1 MASSSASDLSA
12 EASANAA
19 ARTLDPSTLLARL
32 EGIPFS
38 RWHLRARI
46 IVGSATFF
54 DAFDALSLA
63 FVLPVL
69 VRLWAITP
77 VQIGWLIAIGY
88 LGQFVGALMF
98 GAFAERRG
106 RIRSVAGATALMS
119 VMSIA
124 CALAGNFGTLL
135 TLRLIQGIGV
145 GGEMPVAATYIN
157 ELSKARGRG
166 RFFLLYE
173 LIFPIG
179 LMVTGQIG
187 ALLVPTLGW
196 QVMFLIGGIP
206 GLLVTVL
213 LLRLPESPRWL
224 ISKGRVGDADSV
236 ISEIEASGSGS
247 GTRDPESVTGGPSS
261 AEQPNS
267 RPGGPGDQFES
278 RPPTGSRLPAPD
290 DHRSG
295 GPSDPPAGASELIS
309 GLYRTRTVVVWTLW
323 ASAYFITNGLN
334 NWMPTLYSSVYHLS
348 LAAALRAGTFNNIAQ
363 VAILV
368 VCAFTIDAVGR
379 RSWTVMGF
387 IAGAALLAML
397 GTFAAH
403 SVTAVIALVTLSY
416 GIVGSVNAVLYLYT
430 PEIYPTRMRALG
442 TGAATCW
449 LRLASAAGPVFVGYL
464 VAARG
469 TAAVFVMFAGA
480 GLIGAVAAL
489 GMLETRNR
497 RLEELAQ

>member
-1 MASSSASDLSA
+1 MASSRASDA
-12 EASANAA
+12 PADA
-19 ARTLDPSTLLARL
+19 PSLVARL
-32 EGIPFS
+32 ESIPFS
-38 RWHLRARI
+38 RWHLRARLV
-46 IVGSATFF
+46 VGSATFF
-54 DAFDALSLA
+54 DAFDALSIA

-77 VQIGWLIAIGY
+77 AEIGWLIAIGY
-88 LGQFVGALMF
+88 LGQFVGALVF
-98 GAFAERRG
+98 GALAERYG

-119 VMSIA
+119 LMSIA

-157 ELSKARGRG
+157 ELSKAHGRG

-179 LMVTGQIG
+179 LMTTGQIG
-187 ALLVPTLGW
+187 AVLVPTLGW
-196 QVMFLIGGIP
+196 QVMFLIGGVP

-224 ISKGRVGDADSV
+224 ISKGRITDADGV
-236 ISEIEASGSGS
+236 IREIEASARGAGIREPGFEEAS
-247 GTRDPESVTGGPSS
+247 RDRRGGPLGAPSNPRL
-261 AEQPNS
+261 AESQTPHADS
-267 RPGGPGDQFES
+267 RIRARAAELFSGPYRS
-278 RPPTGSRLPAPD
+278 RTL
-290 DHRSG
+290 
-295 GPSDPPAGASELIS
+295 
-309 GLYRTRTVVVWTLW
+309 VVWLLW
-323 ASAYFITNGLN
+323 AAAYFITNGLN
-334 NWMPTLYSSVYHLS
+334 NWMPTLYNSVYHLS
-348 LAAALRAGTFNNIAQ
+348 LGAALRAGTFNNIAQ
-363 VAILV
+363 VAILI
-368 VCAFTIDAVGR
+368 VCAFAIDSVGR
-379 RSWTVMGF
+379 RRWTLLGF
-387 IAGAALLAML
+387 LAGGTLLAML

-403 SVTAVIALVTLSY
+403 SVTAVMALVTLSY

-469 TAAVFVMFAGA
+469 TAAVFLMFAAA
-480 GLIGAVAAL
+480 GVIGAVGAL

-497 RLEELAQ
+497 KLEELAP

>member
-1 MASSSASDLSA
+1 VAFSGASDWSA
-12 EASANAA
+12 EASA
-19 ARTLDPSTLLARL
+19 LLARL
-32 EGIPFS
+32 ESTPFS
-38 RWHLRARI
+38 RWHVRARV

-77 VQIGWLIAIGY
+77 AQIGWLIAIGY
-88 LGQFVGALMF
+88 LGQFVGALVF
-98 GAFAERRG
+98 GALAERHG

-179 LMVTGQIG
+179 LMTTGQIG

-224 ISKGRVGDADSV
+224 ISKGRVAEADAV
-236 ISEIEASGSGS
+236 IRAIEAAARESGIRDSGL
-247 GTRDPESVTGGPSS
+247 
-261 AEQPNS
+261 
-267 RPGGPGDQFES
+267 ES
-278 RPPTGSRLPAPD
+278 RPATVSRLPAPD

-295 GPSDPPAGASELIS
+295 GPSGPPAAASDLVS
-309 GLYRTRTVVVWTLW
+309 GLYRRRTLIVWTLW

-363 VAILV
+363 VAILI
-368 VCAFTIDAVGR
+368 VCAFAIDHVGR
-379 RSWTVMGF
+379 RRWTCIGF
-387 IAGAALLAML
+387 VAGAALLAML

-464 VAARG
+464 VGAGG
-469 TAAVFVMFAGA
+469 TGAVFLMFAAA
-480 GLIGAVAAL
+480 GVIGAIAAL

-497 RLEELAQ
+497 RLEELAP

>member
-1 MASSSASDLSA
+1 VASSGASDVSA
-12 EASANAA
+12 VARSAKADA
-19 ARTLDPSTLLARL
+19 PTLLARL
-32 EGIPFS
+32 ESIPFS

-77 VQIGWLIAIGY
+77 AQIGWLIAIGY
-88 LGQFVGALMF
+88 LGQFVGALVF
-98 GAFAERRG
+98 GAFAERHG

-224 ISKGRVGDADSV
+224 ISKGRIVDAESV
-236 ISEIEASGSGS
+236 IREIEASGSGS
-247 GTRDPESVTGGPSS
+247 GTPDPGSATSGPGS

-267 RPGGPGDQFES
+267 RAGGPGDQSES
-278 RPPTGSRLPAPD
+278 LPIRA
-290 DHRSG
+290 R
-295 GPSDPPAGASELIS
+295 ASELFA
-309 GLYRTRTVVVWTLW
+309 GPYRTRTLIVWTLW

-363 VAILV
+363 VAILI

-379 RSWTVMGF
+379 RPWTVMGF

-497 RLEELAQ
+497 RLEELAP